1 MKTNTNHT
9 NKHLYAINLQASNF
23 KKADFKKSS
32 LQASDLKKERFAK
45 SFKKAFLILFL
56 SCLAIPAFSAPND
69 DANLTSQ
76 SKSSQTEEAKNP
88 YGWFFGVGLNMGVDR
103 VEYKLKRKNFFT
115 PGGGLKVGGYVNV
128 NSWLSVRSYLGYDV
142 DINPLFNLDKS
153 LLNLPGKHYYIP
165 YNTYSLNFDLIFNV
179 YTVDKVTV
187 GLILGGEV
195 DWITASFLQRRES
208 TFQVEPNRIYIRT
221 SSRLKFGARAMFGEN
236 KRYGIELIE
245 KIGENIGSKMTSS
258 DSYAFTTTLNNFVT
272 TVNFVM
278 EM

>member
-103 VEYKLKRKNFFT
+103 VEYNRKRKNFFT

-142 DINPLFNLDKS
+142 DINPLFNSDES
-153 LLNLPGKHYYIP
+153 LFNQPGRKYYIL

-195 DWITASFLQRRES
+195 NLMSMTFDARLESSYQKSPIPYYAIT
-208 TFQVEPNRIYIRT
+208 
-221 SSRLKFGARAMFGEN
+221 SRLKFGARAMLGEN
-236 KRYGIELIE
+236 KQYGVEVIER
-245 KIGENIGSKMTSS
+245 IGQNLGNQFATIK
-258 DSYAFTTTLNNFVT
+258 TTTNNFVT